1 MVYDTNRA
9 LLSVIIGIGA
19 GLFCLDLYLP
29 SGISTGVL
37 YGGLVILSFLLPYRK
52 GPLIAAAVCSVLDL
66 AGTDLGL
73 TIVGVPHWMGVVN
86 RLFSLTALWLPLLF
100 FLHRRRAEDELRQ
113 AHDELEARV
122 QARTQQLATLN
133 QSLITEIADR
143 KETEQSLRASE
154 AALQARERQLQQNR
168 EELRALAGQLLT
180 AQEEDRRRI
189 SRDLHDH
196 INQRLAMLTM
206 DLRQIEKGLSTEP
219 DQLRDEIRRVSEC
232 LTLISDDV
240 RQMAYRFHPSILDD
254 LGLMKAVRGLVD
266 DFSARTGIRSTYVH
280 NDPVAALP
288 AEVTICIY
296 RVVQESLSN
305 VARHAQASQ
314 VEVEVMCDDETIDLS
329 IRDNGVGFDLEQSG
343 KPGGHLGL
351 LSMKERV
358 RLAQGRLVVK
368 STPGHGTHIQVGIP
382 LAQGGRN
389 V

>member
-1 MVYDTNRA
+1 MAYDTRT
-9 LLSVIIGIGA
+9 LLSVIIGLGV
-19 GLFCLDLYLP
+19 GLFYLDLYLP

-73 TIVGVPHWMGVVN
+73 TIAGVPHWMSVVN

-122 QARTQQLATLN
+122 HARTQQLATLN
-133 QSLITEIADR
+133 RSLITEIADR

-196 INQRLAMLTM
+196 INQRLAMLTL
-206 DLRQIEKGLSTEP
+206 DLRQMQKGPLT
-219 DQLRDEIRRVSEC
+219 DFDHLRDEIRRVSEC
-232 LTLISDDV
+232 ITLISDDV

-254 LGLMKAVRGLVD
+254 LGLVKAVRSLVD
-266 DFSARTGIRSTYVH
+266 DFSTHTGIRSSYMH

-288 AEVTICIY
+288 DEVTIGIY
-296 RVVQESLSN
+296 RIVQESLSN
-305 VARHAQASQ
+305 VARHAQASH
-314 VEVEVMCDDETIDLS
+314 VEVEVMCDEEMIDLS
-329 IRDNGVGFDLEQSG
+329 IRDNGVGFDLGQSS

-358 RLAQGRLVVK
+358 RLAQGTLEVE
-368 STPGHGTHIQVGIP
+368 SIPGHGTHIRVHIP
-382 LAQGGRN
+382 LIQGGRHG
-389 V
+389 

>member
-1 MVYDTNRA
+1 
-9 LLSVIIGIGA
+9 LLSVIIGLGI

-73 TIVGVPHWMGVVN
+73 TIDGVPHWMSVVN

-100 FLHRRRAEDELRQ
+100 FLHRRRAEEELRH
-113 AHDELEARV
+113 AHDKLEARV
-122 QARTQQLATLN
+122 QARTQELADLN
-133 QSLITEIADR
+133 RSLITEIADR
-143 KETEQSLRASE
+143 EKTEQSLRSSE

-196 INQRLAMLTM
+196 INQLLAMLTM
-206 DLRQIEKGLSTEP
+206 DLPQLEKGPFIEL
-219 DQLRDEIRRVSEC
+219 DHLRSEIRRVSEC
-232 LTLISDDV
+232 ITFISDDV
-240 RQMAYRFHPSILDD
+240 RRMAYRFHPSILAD

-266 DFSARTGIRSTYVH
+266 DFSARTDIQSTYVH

-288 AEVTICIY
+288 DEVTICIY

-305 VARHAQASQ
+305 VARHARASQ
-314 VEVEVMCDDETIDLS
+314 VEVEVMCDEEMIDLS
-329 IRDNGVGFDLEQSG
+329 IRDNGVGFDLEQSS

-358 RLAQGRLVVK
+358 RLAQGTLEVE
-368 STPGHGTHIQVGIP
+368 STPGQGTHIRVHIP
-382 LAQGGRN
+382 LTQGGRHA
-389 V
+389 

>member
-1 MVYDTNRA
+1 MAYDTRT
-9 LLSVIIGIGA
+9 LLSVIIGLGV
-19 GLFCLDLYLP
+19 GLFYLDLYLP
-29 SGISTGVL
+29 SGISNGVL

-52 GPLIAAAVCSVLDL
+52 GPLIAAAACTVLDL

-73 TIVGVPHWMGVVN
+73 TIDGVPHWMGIVN

-113 AHDELEARV
+113 AHDELEAQV
-122 QARTQQLATLN
+122 HARTQQLATLN

-196 INQRLAMLTM
+196 VNQRLAMLTM
-206 DLRQIEKGLSTEP
+206 DLRQMEKDPFT
-219 DQLRDEIRRVSEC
+219 DRDYLRDEIRRLSEC
-232 LTLISDDV
+232 STLISDDV

-254 LGLMKAVRGLVD
+254 LGLMKAVRSLID
-266 DFSARTGIRSTYVH
+266 DFSAHTGIQSNYVH
-280 NDPVAALP
+280 NDPVTALP
-288 AEVTICIY
+288 DEVTIGIY
-296 RVVQESLSN
+296 RIVQESLSN
-305 VARHAQASQ
+305 VARHAQASH
-314 VEVEVMCDDETIDLS
+314 VEVEVMCDEEMIDLS
-329 IRDNGVGFDLEQSG
+329 IRDNGVGFDLEQSS

-358 RLAQGRLVVK
+358 RLAQGTLEVD
-368 STPGHGTHIQVGIP
+368 SIPGHGTHIRVHIP
-382 LAQGGRN
+382 LIQGERHG
-389 V
+389 

>member
-1 MVYDTNRA
+1 MAYGSNRI
-9 LLSVIIGIGA
+9 LLSVIIGLGV
-19 GLFCLDLYLP
+19 GLFYLDLYLP

-52 GPLIAAAVCSVLDL
+52 GPLIAAAVCSMLDL
-66 AGTDLGL
+66 IGTDLGL
-73 TIVGVPHWMGVVN
+73 TIAGVPHWMSVVN

-100 FLHRRRAEDELRQ
+100 FLHRRRAEDQLRQ
-113 AHDELEARV
+113 AHDELEVRV
-122 QARTQQLATLN
+122 HARTQQLADLN

-196 INQRLAMLTM
+196 INQRLAMLTL
-206 DLRQIEKGLSTEP
+206 DLRQMEKDPLT
-219 DQLRDEIRRVSEC
+219 DFNHLRDEIRRVSEC
-232 LTLISDDV
+232 VTLISDDV

-254 LGLMKAVRGLVD
+254 LGLVKAVRSLVD
-266 DFSARTGIRSTYVH
+266 DFSTRTGIQSNYVY
-280 NDPVAALP
+280 NDPVSALP
-288 AEVTICIY
+288 DEVTIGIY
-296 RVVQESLSN
+296 RIVQESLSN

-314 VEVEVMCDDETIDLS
+314 VEVEVMCDEEMIDLS
-329 IRDNGVGFDLEQSG
+329 IRDDGVGFDLEQSR

-358 RLAQGRLVVK
+358 RLAHGTLEVESR
-368 STPGHGTHIQVGIP
+368 PGYGTHIRVHIP
-382 LAQGGRN
+382 LTQGGRHA
-389 V
+389 